1 MIYRVKRDFQEPDRF
16 PCFHGFLSILVNQ
29 GSAYLRLMSDH
40 LNISDFLDPIDLHE
54 VSHDESYKEGQLG
67 KAISI
72 YSGEFPDLDAAQ
84 IVIIGCGE
92 QRGSGLIHGHSEA
105 PDIIRRHF
113 YNLYYWHQEIKIA
126 DAGNIKAGSLYTD
139 SYAALK
145 TVVQELI
152 GDGKTVIILG
162 GSHDLT
168 LSQYYAYAENK
179 KLIEASCVDALIDLN
194 LESPFRHENFLM
206 EMLTGEPNYIRHY
219 NHIGFQSYY
228 VHPRM
233 LETLDKLHFD
243 CYRVGSVKENI
254 DEMEPVI
261 RNSNMLS
268 FDMTAIAY
276 AYAPAT
282 TASPNGFNGEEACVL
297 MRYAGMS
304 PNINSIGIYGYDVQH
319 DKDELTAK
327 QISHM
332 LWYVL
337 DGRSRGRREAQLDE
351 KDSFNEYHTAFAE
364 VETVFIQSKKTGRWW
379 MQLPDKKFI
388 ACSYKDYLLA
398 SSNEI
403 PERWLRAQER
413 G

>member
-1 MIYRVKRDFQEPDRF
+1 MPDHLHIAEYLEPVSLAALSYDEGYRDGQIGHTV
-16 PCFHGFLSILVNQ
+16 
-29 GSAYLRLMSDH
+29 SAYQ
-40 LNISDFLDPIDLHE
+40 E
-54 VSHDESYKEGQLG
+54 Q
-67 KAISI
+67 
-72 YSGEFPDLDAAQ
+72 FPDLDAAQ
-84 IVIIGCGE
+84 IVIVGCGE
-92 QRGSGLIHGHSEA
+92 QRGSGLLHGNSQA

-113 YNLYYWHQEIKIA
+113 YALYDWQPDIQLA
-126 DAGNIKAGSLYTD
+126 DVGNIRCGALYTD
-139 SYAALK
+139 SYAALR
-145 TVVQELI
+145 TVVEELI

-168 LSQYYAYAENK
+168 LSQYQAYAAGK
-179 KLIEASCVDALIDLN
+179 KAIEATCVDALIDLN

-233 LETLDKLHFD
+233 LETLDRLRFD
-243 CYRVGSVKENI
+243 CYRVGNVKESI

-261 RNSNMLS
+261 RNSQLFS
-268 FDMTAIAY
+268 FDMTAMAH
-276 AYAPAT
+276 AYAPAS
-282 TASPNGFNGEEACVL
+282 TASPNGFSGEEACVL
-297 MRYAGMS
+297 MRFAGMS
-304 PNINSIGIYGYDVQH
+304 PELNTIGIYGYDAQH
-319 DKDELTAK
+319 DRDELTAK

-332 LWYVL
+332 LWYLL
-337 DGRSRGRREAQLDE
+337 DGRSRGRREAELAE
-351 KDSFNEYHTAFAE
+351 RDSFNEYHMVFAE
-364 VETVFIQSKKTGRWW
+364 VDTIFLQSKKTGRWW
-379 MQLPDKKFI
+379 MQLPDRKFI